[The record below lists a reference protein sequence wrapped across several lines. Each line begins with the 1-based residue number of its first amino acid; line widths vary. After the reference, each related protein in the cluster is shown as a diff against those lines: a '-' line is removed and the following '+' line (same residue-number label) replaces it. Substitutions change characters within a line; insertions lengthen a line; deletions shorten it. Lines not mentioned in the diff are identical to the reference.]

1 MKPHVERTFLIDTKR
16 KIKMQSI
23 NRLIWRSR
31 EEELSYTI
39 RFWCPDFSEGFSLVV
54 IPAVYHFWRQQNPLP
69 VRYESGTGTGWFSI
83 RYSLGGP
90 RLPNTSIVINV
101 PVLQQGH
108 FLSKVF
114 VFASGLFTFN
124 SL

>member
-1 MKPHVERTFLIDTKR
+1 
-16 KIKMQSI
+16 
-23 NRLIWRSR
+23 
-31 EEELSYTI
+31 
-39 RFWCPDFSEGFSLVV
+39 LVV
-54 IPAVYHFWRQQNPLP
+54 IPAVFHFWQQQNPLP

-108 FLSKVF
+108 FLSNVF
-114 VFASGLFTFN
+114 VFAGSRSITYVITIIDTVHQKPVPTAVKF
-124 SL
+124 